1 MWHLL
6 KGPESRITTERGK
19 STATNMIQTHNL
31 SVVVRALYHCVATA
45 AQVHLVLYYAEG
57 TGVS

>member
-1 MWHLL
+1 
-6 KGPESRITTERGK
+6 
-19 STATNMIQTHNL
+19 MIQTHNL